1 MRYVRWYSHDMEGKE
16 PGTEGLSLF
25 WKHILETVGGQEN
38 MNPYIGHDSQI
49 YGIEEHRL
57 VGGKGDGM
65 RLLEVNNGKGL
76 ELTVSLDR
84 CADISRLR
92 FQGINMS
99 YFSPCGYVAPAYYES
114 TGSNWLKSF
123 TAGFLT
129 TCGLQ
134 AVGSPCVDEG
144 EELPLH
150 GSIANIPAEQAYWF
164 EEDGELIIR
173 AVVKD
178 EGIFAGKLRLN
189 REIRVSLEENTFVI
203 NDTIENTGDSRQP
216 MEILYHMNMGYPL
229 LDEDS
234 VVEIPSVSVVPRD
247 SHAAEDMENW
257 MKMEPPAAGYQE
269 RCYYH
274 KFPNADGKASIY
286 QPKLGQGLEITFDA
300 EELDGFVEWKMMGVR
315 DYVLGLECG
324 NCYPDGRNVMREKG
338 MLKFL
343 EPGEKKM
350 YQVKLNMYK

>member
-1 MRYVRWYSHDMEGKE
+1 
-16 PGTEGLSLF
+16 
-25 WKHILETVGGQEN
+25 
-38 MNPYIGHDSQI
+38 MNPYIGHDTQC

-65 RLLEVNNGKGL
+65 RLLEVNNGRGL

-84 CADISRLR
+84 AADISRLR
-92 FQGINMS
+92 YRGINMS

-114 TGSNWLKSF
+114 KGSDWLKSF

-134 AVGSPCVDEG
+134 AVGSPCTDEG

-150 GSIANIPAEQAYWF
+150 GSISNIPAEQIYWF
-164 EEDGELIIR
+164 EEKGELVIR

-178 EGIFAGKLRLN
+178 EVIFGRKLRLY
-189 REIRVSLEENTFVI
+189 RELRVNLEENSFI
-203 NDTIENTGDSRQP
+203 IQDTIENTGDTKQP
-216 MEILYHMNMGYPL
+216 FEILYHMNMGYPL

-234 VVEIPSVSVVPRD
+234 MVEIPSSSITPRD
-247 SHAAEDMENW
+247 DHAAKDIENW
-257 MKMEPPAAGYQE
+257 MKMGKPEPGYVE

-274 KFPNADGKASIY
+274 KFAEKGRASIY
-286 QPKLGQGLEITFDA
+286 QPKLKQGLEILFDA

-324 NCYPDGRNVMREKG
+324 NCLPDGRDVMRRTG

-343 EPGEKKM
+343 EPGKKKS
-350 YQVKLNMYK
+350 YYVKIHMMDEQ

>member
-1 MRYVRWYSHDMEGKE
+1 
-16 PGTEGLSLF
+16 
-25 WKHILETVGGQEN
+25 

-76 ELTVSLDR
+76 ELTISLDR
-84 CADISRLR
+84 SADISRLR
-92 FQGINMS
+92 FRGINMS
-99 YFSPCGYVAPAYYES
+99 YFSPCGYVAPSYYDPKD
-114 TGSNWLKSF
+114 TGWLKSF

-134 AVGSPCVDEG
+134 AVGSPCSDDG

-150 GSIANIPAEQAYWF
+150 GTIANTPAETAYWF
-164 EEDGELIIR
+164 EENGELVIR

-178 EGIFAGKLRLN
+178 EVIFARKLRMI
-189 REIRVSLEENTFVI
+189 REIRVSLETNEFTI
-203 NDTIENTGDSRQP
+203 EDTIENTGDSQTP

-234 VVEIPSVSVVPRD
+234 VVEIPSAEVTARD
-247 SHAAEDMENW
+247 EHAAEDLDNW
-257 MKMEPPAAGYQE
+257 MKVIKPEAGYVE

-274 KFPNADGKASIY
+274 KFQECGRASIY
-286 QPKLGQGLEITFDA
+286 QPKLKQGLEIQFDPK
-300 EELDGFVEWKMMGVR
+300 ELDAFVEWKMMGVR

-324 NCYPDGRNVMREKG
+324 NCYPDGRDIMRQTG

-343 EPGEKKM
+343 EPGEKKV
-350 YQVKLNMYK
+350 YHVKVRMICNA

>member
-1 MRYVRWYSHDMEGKE
+1 
-16 PGTEGLSLF
+16 
-25 WKHILETVGGQEN
+25 

-84 CADISRLR
+84 AADISRLR
-92 FQGINMS
+92 FRGINMS
-99 YFSPCGYVAPAYYES
+99 YFSPCGYVAPVYYDS

-129 TCGLQ
+129 TCGLR

-150 GSIANIPAEQAYWF
+150 GTIANQPAEHAYWF
-164 EEDGELIIR
+164 EENGELVVR
-173 AVVKD
+173 ALVKD
-178 EGIFAGKLRLN
+178 ETIFAAKLRMT
-189 REIRVSLEENTFVI
+189 REIRVSLVENTFTI
-203 NDTIENTGDSRQP
+203 QDTIENTGDTVQP
-216 MEILYHMNMGYPL
+216 LEILYHMNMGYPL

-234 VVEIPSVSVVPRD
+234 VVEIPSAGVSPRD
-247 SHAAEDMENW
+247 DHAAEDIENW
-257 MKMEPPAAGYQE
+257 MKMIKPQAGYVE

-274 KFPNADGKASIY
+274 KFEKEGKASIY
-286 QPKLGQGLEITFDA
+286 QPKIGQGLEISFDA

-324 NCYPDGRNVMREKG
+324 NCYPDGRDVMRKTG

-343 EPGEKKM
+343 APGEHKT
-350 YQVKLNMYK
+350 YQVKVRMIEK